1 MSIGTVLD
9 EAWTLFTRFFLRFFL
24 IALVVF
30 ASINLVYAL
39 LVEAISSDND
49 GAAVLLALLGLA
61 TAVIG
66 ATWLQGAFVYAVQDA
81 RDGTFDA
88 SLGQI
93 FSRVAPS
100 ILPLLGAGL
109 LAGLG
114 IALGFLLLIIPGL
127 FLITI
132 WAVVAPVIVVEKPGV
147 FAAFGRS
154 RELVRGHG
162 WTVFGIVHHHRAP
175 LRHRERAPSGRVLR
189 AARVPRDPH
198 RLDDRAGRR
207 HALRRDRDRGHV
219 LPASRGR
226 RRRCR
231 DARRGV
237 TLDPE
242 TEARI
247 EEPASADA
255 VREARLTPAEAVE
268 HMRIRLPDRGNRKL
282 RRVLERANADRVLK
296 GWWHV
301 ANVNAVVRLQIND
314 HSWVHIQIVANIA
327 LKLLRQLT
335 KHRIEPSVV
344 RDYGMTNEDAEV
356 VVVLAALTHC
366 VGMSVHRRG
375 HEDWSLFLAEPKL
388 RELLDGIYEEPD
400 RTVIVSEVLQ
410 AITSHRADG
419 EPLSLEAGIMRV
431 GDALDMAKGRS
442 RIPFEK
448 GQVSMHSLSAA
459 AVEEVLIVDGEVKPV
474 RIEIIMNNS
483 SGLFQVDGLLKA
495 KLRGSGLEPHVEVIA
510 HIDTADEKRLVPEY
524 RLEI

>member
-1 MSIGTVLD
+1 M
-9 EAWTLFTRFFLRFFL
+9 
-24 IALVVF
+24 
-30 ASINLVYAL
+30 
-39 LVEAISSDND
+39 
-49 GAAVLLALLGLA
+49 
-61 TAVIG
+61 
-66 ATWLQGAFVYAVQDA
+66 
-81 RDGTFDA
+81 
-88 SLGQI
+88 
-93 FSRVAPS
+93 
-100 ILPLLGAGL
+100 
-109 LAGLG
+109 
-114 IALGFLLLIIPGL
+114 
-127 FLITI
+127 
-132 WAVVAPVIVVEKPGV
+132 
-147 FAAFGRS
+147 
-154 RELVRGHG
+154 
-162 WTVFGIVHHHRAP
+162 
-175 LRHRERAPSGRVLR
+175 
-189 AARVPRDPH
+189 
-198 RLDDRAGRR
+198 
-207 HALRRDRDRGHV
+207 
-219 LPASRGR
+219 
-226 RRRCR
+226 
-231 DARRGV
+231 

-268 HMRIRLPDRGNRKL
+268 HMRIRLPERGNRKL
-282 RRVLERANADRVLK
+282 RRVLERANADPELK

-301 ANVNAVVRLQIND
+301 SNVNAVVRLQIND

-335 KHRIEPSVV
+335 KHGIEPSVV
-344 RDYGMTNEDAEV
+344 RDYGMQNEDAEV

-388 RELLDGIYEEPD
+388 RELLDGIYDEPD

-419 EPLSLEAGIMRV
+419 EPLSLEAGILRV

-448 GQVSMHSLSAA
+448 GQVTMHSLSAA
-459 AVEEVLIVDGEVKPV
+459 AVEEVVIGDGEAKPV
-474 RIEIIMNNS
+474 RIEIVMNNS